1 MSAEDEQCPKQEL
14 LALFAKLPPGPFW
27 WEQCYELDGMNW
39 AICDATNKAEGRVTS
54 GYMVLHADYDK
65 CYDGQPLSEQDL
77 PKAVIESLN
86 AVPGLIQEIAALTAR
101 VAELEGRLAD
111 IDAAANADAADLAE
125 MRDGTKLTRAGLVQ
139 VIQYQQQDIKE
150 LEGERERLRR
160 AFVEMENH
168 TDGHSWYWLSYG
180 EKCYAFA
187 VAAAFPFNEQDEYPP
202 AGTYLTPHETDEQLW
217 VAENGVEMMTD
228 ESIASI
234 ERQNGDVICKF
245 IAQAYAFAAAL
256 APPEPQPPS
265 HTASEGSND

>member
-1 MSAEDEQCPKQEL
+1 MSAEANCPKCGAEL
-14 LALFAKLPPGPFW
+14 VDDRSADPDQFYMRRWACGGMEVRRLTGPAF
-27 WEQCYELDGMNW
+27 YNDG
-39 AICDATNKAEGRVTS
+39 APYCLKAEVEQKS
-54 GYMVLHADYDK
+54 A
-65 CYDGQPLSEQDL
+65 QLS
-77 PKAVIESLN
+77 
-86 AVPGLIQEIAALTAR
+86 ALTAR
-101 VAELEGRLAD
+101 VA
-111 IDAAANADAADLAE
+111 
-125 MRDGTKLTRAGLVQ
+125 
-139 VIQYQQQDIKE
+139 E

-256 APPEPQPPS
+256 APPEPQPRK
-265 HTASEGSND
+265 EGK

>member
-1 MSAEDEQCPKQEL
+1 MTAEACRDCCEL
-14 LALFAKLPPGPFW
+14 ASQLHAC
-27 WEQCYELDGMNW
+27 ETD
-39 AICDATNKAEGRVTS
+39 AEGFC
-54 GYMVLHADYDK
+54 A
-65 CYDGQPLSEQDL
+65 
-77 PKAVIESLN
+77 
-86 AVPGLIQEIAALTAR
+86 EIAALTAR
-101 VAELEGRLAD
+101 VA
-111 IDAAANADAADLAE
+111 
-125 MRDGTKLTRAGLVQ
+125 
-139 VIQYQQQDIKE
+139 E

>member
-1 MSAEDEQCPKQEL
+1 MTAEACRDCCEL
-14 LALFAKLPPGPFW
+14 ASQLHAC
-27 WEQCYELDGMNW
+27 ETD
-39 AICDATNKAEGRVTS
+39 AEGFC
-54 GYMVLHADYDK
+54 A
-65 CYDGQPLSEQDL
+65 
-77 PKAVIESLN
+77 
-86 AVPGLIQEIAALTAR
+86 EIAALTAR
-101 VAELEGRLAD
+101 VA
-111 IDAAANADAADLAE
+111 
-125 MRDGTKLTRAGLVQ
+125 
-139 VIQYQQQDIKE
+139 E

-256 APPEPQPPS
+256 APPEPQPS
-265 HTASEGSND
+265 STQEREASK